1 MASAGAK
8 GGAKGQNQ
16 PKAKGIELVV
26 TNEFCN
32 DVSGDL
38 NAFQKQLLKHAL
50 EKYPEKSGDFEPPKA
65 GEITE
70 EQKTPRYKDL
80 EAKYESYLKAS
91 TEGISVQKIAI
102 YS

>member
-1 MASAGAK
+1 MVSAGAK

-16 PKAKGIELVV
+16 PKAKGIDLVV
-26 TNEFCN
+26 TNEFCD
-32 DVSGDL
+32 DVSGEL
-38 NAFQKQLLKHAL
+38 NAFQKQLLNYAL
-50 EKYPEKSGDFEPPKA
+50 EKYPEKDDDFKPPTPGA
-65 GEITE
+65 ITE

>member
-1 MASAGAK
+1 MVPAGAK

-16 PKAKGIELVV
+16 PKAKGIDLVV
-26 TNEFCN
+26 TNEFCD
-32 DVSGDL
+32 DVSGEL
-38 NAFQKQLLKHAL
+38 NAFQKQLLRHAL
-50 EKYPEKSGDFEPPKA
+50 EKYPEKCGDFELPKA
-65 GEITE
+65 GAIIE

-91 TEGISVQKIAI
+91 TEGITVQKIAI

>member
-1 MASAGAK
+1 MVSAGAK
-8 GGAKGQNQ
+8 GGAKGLNQ
-16 PKAKGIELVV
+16 PKAKGKELVV
-26 TNEFCN
+26 TDEFC
-32 DVSGDL
+32 DEVSGELD
-38 NAFQKQLLKHAL
+38 AFQKQLLKHAL
-50 EKYPEKSGDFEPPKA
+50 EKYPEKDGDFKQPIA
-65 GEITE
+65 GAITE

>member
-1 MASAGAK
+1 MVSAGAK

-16 PKAKGIELVV
+16 PKAKGIDLVV
-26 TNEFCN
+26 TNEFC
-32 DVSGDL
+32 DEVSGELD
-38 NAFQKQLLKHAL
+38 AFQKQLLKHAL
-50 EKYPEKSGDFEPPKA
+50 EKYPEKSGDFKQPPPGA
-65 GEITE
+65 ITE